1 MKKVIFDTNPL
12 GSFQLSCA
20 VYELYYKKKFNKEIF
35 FYTRQDG
42 KYIRINSKEKRKNLA
57 NRCITQVDLGK
68 SVDEIPFDSTIRVA
82 PFSEEYEDDKLLID
96 IVEKLGEDANWKES
110 KIKVVELT
118 ECE

>member
-20 VYELYYKKKFNKEIF
+20 VYEDYYKKKFNREIF
-35 FYTRQDG
+35 FYTRKNG
-42 KYIRINSKEKRKNLA
+42 KYVKVKDDNEKKSLV
-57 NRCITQVDLGK
+57 NRCITKVDLGDE
-68 SVDEIPFDSTIRVA
+68 VDEIPFDSKIRVS
-82 PFSEEYEDDKLLID
+82 PFCESNEEDELLIK
-96 IVEKLGEDANWKES
+96 IVEKLGDDASWKES